1 MVGVNEKLSKL
12 KLFTVEKR
20 WLIQNMTKS
29 IIIVCHEKYV
39 HEWIALYLFQSKTW
53 YEVSRLGEKK

>member
-39 HEWIALYLFQSKTW
+39 YEWNALHLFQSK
-53 YEVSRLGEKK
+53 S

>member
-1 MVGVNEKLSKL
+1 MLFWARKIIRVMVGVNEKLSKL

-39 HEWIALYLFQSKTW
+39 YEWNALHLFQSK
-53 YEVSRLGEKK
+53 S